1 MCFAI
6 IDSNM
11 EKIAVVVWT
20 IDPDG
25 NNRFLLRHN
34 RPFDG
39 YEDEWTILFGTVE
52 ENEELE
58 ETAIRETGEEYGINQ
73 FEVIKNLNYKI
84 EYEDK
89 GRQTI
94 IHFFGL
100 KVKSIDIPIQ
110 LNGESIGYDWMTYE
124 QATAV
129 MKNSDESIALSFLD
143 FV

>member
-1 MCFAI
+1 MNKEI
-6 IDSNM
+6 SLQI
-11 EKIAVVVWT
+11 KIASIIWA
-20 IDPDG
+20 IDPIG
-25 NNRFLLRHN
+25 TKRFLLRHN

-73 FEVIKNLNYKI
+73 FEVVKNLNYKI

-89 GRQTI
+89 GRQTT

-100 KVKSIDIPIQ
+100 KVGSVDIPIK

-124 QATAV
+124 QATLV
-129 MKNSDESIALSFLD
+129 MKHRDESNSLSLIN
-143 FV
+143 